1 MDVTRMDQSETIQ
14 MFKSKL
20 RFQIRFWFF
29 KTLQRQNYS
38 TFPDTETSVRE
49 SVRRK
54 RIYRASLTGTTGQES
69 WLRTEGLLCWNLI
82 LLFLISADG
91 IFLNHLSQDIRGT
104 NSSAV
109 WRSFH
114 IGQPLFYSFACF
126 KSFRVF
132 PYWPALT
139 WNLSG
144 ISLPTKTFCEPL
156 KILALLWFMGS
167 GLVYTWICYC
177 YSLKDFLQVLWYRED
192 NTWKLCPVHQVGT
205 IHCLV
210 VPCCFDWL

>member
-29 KTLQRQNYS
+29 KKLQRQNYS
-38 TFPDTETSVRE
+38 TFPDMETSVRE

-54 RIYRASLTGTTGQES
+54 RIYRASLTGTTGQD
-69 WLRTEGLLCWNLI
+69 WRVALLKLK
-82 LLFLISADG
+82 LFLISADG

-114 IGQPLFYSFACF
+114 IGQPLFYSCMFE
-126 KSFRVF
+126 RVF

-177 YSLKDFLQVLWYRED
+177 TKRFS
-192 NTWKLCPVHQVGT
+192 PGT
-205 IHCLV
+205 MV
-210 VPCCFDWL
+210 QGG

>member
-29 KTLQRQNYS
+29 KMLQRQNLS
-38 TFPDTETSVRE
+38 KFPDTETSVRE

-54 RIYRASLTGTTGQES
+54 RIYRASLTGTTGQD
-69 WLRTEGLLCWNLI
+69 WRVALLKLK
-82 LLFLISADG
+82 LFLISADG

-114 IGQPLFYSFACF
+114 IGQPLFYSCMFEIFQGLSILASLYL
-126 KSFRVF
+126 KSFR
-132 PYWPALT
+132 YLIAYK
-139 WNLSG
+139 NLLRAIENIG
-144 ISLPTKTFCEPL
+144 IAVVYGIRSRLHL
-156 KILALLWFMGS
+156 DLL
-167 GLVYTWICYC
+167 L
-177 YSLKDFLQVLWYRED
+177 
-192 NTWKLCPVHQVGT
+192 H
-205 IHCLV
+205 
-210 VPCCFDWL
+210 